1 MLCSCSFMKA
11 LFHSF
16 FNTMHPYFDYIPG
29 LMLLKRNRQY
39 VDTEDTSL
47 GSFDCSKGNIDTRI
61 TGSWDESLP
70 PMTIPRCMATAVTLG
85 LYHTRK
91 ELLDYLNLWQ
101 KFRGGSN
108 DTPLPTPLPP
118 PPPPPPPLFL
128 AGIWGGG
135 GGVSGRDP
143 KVHKEGNT

>member
-1 MLCSCSFMKA
+1 MSHVPKPPKGPCRRVEFRGLGP
-11 LFHSF
+11 F
-16 FNTMHPYFDYIPG
+16 FNTMHPYFDYIAG

-108 DTPLPTPLPP
+108 DTPLPTPHC
-118 PPPPPPPLFL
+118 FWR
-128 AGIWGGG
+128 GSGGG
-135 GGVSGRDP
+135 GCVRERP
-143 KVHKEGNT
+143 